1 MDGELARALLLFAD
15 SCDRLAAAIDER
27 ERRDRTRLSK
37 LLAFFA
43 VVTGVCVALQVS
55 GTVSVYETN
64 RVLQKHMLEEAKA
77 RNAQL
82 DFNVEAA
89 EGWKNLQ
96 DDVNRFLDKHDPELL
111 RNK

>member
-1 MDGELARALLLFAD
+1 MDGDLARALLLFAD
-15 SCDRLAAAIDER
+15 SCDRLATAIDER
-27 ERRDRTRLSK
+27 ERRDRTRLSR
-37 LLAFFA
+37 LLACFA
-43 VVTGVCVALQVS
+43 VITGVCVALQVS

-64 RVLQKHMLEEAKA
+64 RALRAHMLEEAKA

-89 EGWKNLQ
+89 EGWKNLA
-96 DDVNRFLDKHDPELL
+96 DDVNRFLDEYAPKMQ